1 MAMRLA
7 AVGDIMLQHP
17 IAENPLH
24 AVLREADIGFANLEV
39 PLSDR
44 GEPADKPI
52 AFRANPDLASELP
65 HLGLDVVSFANNHSL
80 DYGISALLDTMAAVQ
95 EAGVAVVG
103 AGSTLEQA
111 LSPRV
116 ITGGGV
122 RTAFLAFCS
131 TLPVGS
137 SATAMRPGVAP
148 VRVRSSILAD
158 APILEEQPGTSPY
171 VRTELIEEDVERARD
186 AIARAHHDA
195 DAVIVSIHWGV
206 PPGWAAPFQGV
217 LTDYQQPLGHALVD
231 AGADLVLG
239 HHPHTLHGIEI
250 YRGKFI
256 AYSLG
261 HFIFHSLAE
270 GKPIVLQRPGP
281 PYRLEYIRPP
291 EVSESAVFVFHAEDA
306 SWRAEVIPCAL
317 NRDGECEPVTGA
329 RAEAILN
336 RFARHCEDLGTT
348 VKVRSGRGVIVS
360 SKGGDER

>member
-1 MAMRLA
+1 MRIA

-24 AVLREADIGFANLEV
+24 AILRGADVGFANLEV
-39 PLSDR
+39 PLSSH

-52 AFRANPDLASELP
+52 TFRSDPDLVSELS

-80 DYGISALLDTMAAVQ
+80 DYGIPALLDTIAAVE

-103 AGSTLEQA
+103 AGSNLDQA
-111 LSPRV
+111 MTARM
-116 ITGGGV
+116 INGGNV
-122 RTAFLAFCS
+122 RMAFLAFCS
-131 TLPVGS
+131 TLPVGWP
-137 SATAMRPGVAP
+137 ATAARPGVAP
-148 VRVRSSILAD
+148 IRIQASILAD

-171 VRTELIEEDVERARD
+171 IRTEAVTEDVERARA
-186 AIARAHHDA
+186 AIMQVRRSA

-206 PPGWAAPFQGV
+206 PPGWAAPFQGA

-261 HFIFHSLAE
+261 HFVFHSLAE
-270 GKPIVLQRPGP
+270 GKPLVLQRPGP
-281 PYRLEYIRPP
+281 PYRLQHIRPP
-291 EVSESAVFVFHAEDA
+291 EVNESAVFVFEIDDHAH
-306 SWRAEVIPCAL
+306 WRAEIIPCAM
-317 NRDGECEPVTGA
+317 NRDGECEPVQGG
-329 RAEAILN
+329 RQEAIVN
-336 RFARHCEDLGTT
+336 RFARHCEDLGTA
-348 VKVRSGRGVIVS
+348 VEVRAGRGVID
-360 SKGGDER
+360 GNQGEER